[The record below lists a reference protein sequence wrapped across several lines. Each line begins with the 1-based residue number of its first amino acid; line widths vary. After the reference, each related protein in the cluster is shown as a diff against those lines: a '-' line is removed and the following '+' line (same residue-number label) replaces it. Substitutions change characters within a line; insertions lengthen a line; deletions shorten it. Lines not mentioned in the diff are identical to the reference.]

1 MGNIGNCT
9 YHIHE
14 TEELNLQRKG
24 FQGEMDTNN
33 VYFSIDAKHN
43 VILSNPGNHEE

>member
-14 TEELNLQRKG
+14 TEDINLQRQAFKSKL
-24 FQGEMDTNN
+24 DTNN
-33 VYFSIDAKHN
+33 VFFSIDANNN
-43 VILSNPGNHEE
+43 VTFVNPRNS